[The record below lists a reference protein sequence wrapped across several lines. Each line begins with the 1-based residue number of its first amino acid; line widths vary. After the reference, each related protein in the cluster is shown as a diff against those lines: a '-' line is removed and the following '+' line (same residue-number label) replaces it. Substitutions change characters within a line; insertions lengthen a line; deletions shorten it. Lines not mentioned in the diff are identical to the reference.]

1 MTRDLQQ
8 IKQGLAQVRA
18 ALTLLET
25 FVADYEARM
34 VNVLPVEDVHLYR
47 ASDDAVIDGSGI
59 GEVTSL
65 QQTIRQTAKEM
76 ASV

>member
-18 ALTLLET
+18 ALNLLET

-34 VNVLPVEDVHLYR
+34 VNVLPCEDVHLYR
-47 ASDDAVIDGSGI
+47 ATDDEVIVGAGI
-59 GEVTSL
+59 GEVKSL
-65 QQTIRQTAKEM
+65 QQVIRQTAKEL